1 VACSA
6 NSPSGAV
13 STTQVP
19 CSNSTYDLRGSVRSR
34 CQASISIS
42 VFTPVITP
50 QSITGSE
57 AFCHWPFVEPAS
69 SVGKPETDLKNSADT
84 K

>member
-1 VACSA
+1 MR
-6 NSPSGAV
+6 N
-13 STTQVP
+13 
-19 CSNSTYDLRGSVRSR
+19 R
-34 CQASISIS
+34 CQASIRIS

-50 QSITGSE
+50 QSIAGAE
-57 AFCHWPFVEPAS
+57 AFCHRPFVEPAL